1 MKGIR
6 KNIVGNKYHHLLVIC
21 YTGEMRGI
29 HYEVRCRCDCGVEI
43 STSTTSIIS
52 GRRKSCGC
60 KRKKHGKSFAP
71 EYCSWKGM
79 KSRCYNPNNNRFK
92 DYGARGIKV
101 CERWENSFEN
111 FFADMGEKPH
121 PEYSI
126 ERVNVNGD
134 YTPDNCI
141 WADPATQ
148 NRNKRQQPSKTNE
161 RGISL
166 MPSTK
171 KYRAMISVNNK
182 TKHIGV
188 YDTIE
193 EAKKARESAEL
204 KCWGKVYV

>member
-1 MKGIR
+1 
-6 KNIVGNKYHHLLVIC
+6 
-21 YTGEMRGI
+21 
-29 HYEVRCRCDCGVEI
+29 
-43 STSTTSIIS
+43 
-52 GRRKSCGC
+52 
-60 KRKKHGKSFAP
+60 
-71 EYCSWKGM
+71 M

-166 MPSTK
+166 MPNTK